1 MEAGPRQVERLETG
15 VAGVDQPSC
24 KITVAAIAG
33 AVISGLDREQ
43 RPRILGKLPCAWSI
57 VSKQM
62 FAVEGNALRCITMTH
77 GCSPLPE
84 LLCAAGSARPDSRE
98 NVTSASQKPSR

>member
-1 MEAGPRQVERLETG
+1 MEAGPRQIERLETG
-15 VAGVDQPSC
+15 VAGVDQPSR

-33 AVISGLDREQ
+33 AVISGVDREQ
-43 RPRILGKLPCAWSI
+43 RPRILGKPPCAWSI

-62 FAVEGNALRCITMTH
+62 FAVEGNALRCIPMTH
-77 GCSPLPE
+77 GCSPYPS
-84 LLCAAGSARPDSRE
+84 CFAPAGPARPDSRE